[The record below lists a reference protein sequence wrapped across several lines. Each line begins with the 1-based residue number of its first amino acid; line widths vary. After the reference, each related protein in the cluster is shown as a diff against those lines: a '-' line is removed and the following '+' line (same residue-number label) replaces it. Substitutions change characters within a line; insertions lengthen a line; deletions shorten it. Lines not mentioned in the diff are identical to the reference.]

1 MNREVRY
8 KAKRYD
14 NKQWVEGS
22 LIVLDADSGYY
33 FITEEYLSASTLPV
47 RDLIYDH
54 THLVDPKTICQLI
67 QTDKVRVWENDI
79 VRWEDDDECISV
91 IRYDEENAR
100 FVFDDYGVKGCLMEY
115 GWDEC
120 VGGFGKVDT
129 NGFDAFYAFG
139 FEVIGNTIDN
149 PELIKSEF

>member
-1 MNREVRY
+1 MREVRY

-33 FITEEYLSASTLPV
+33 FITEEYPSASTLPV
-47 RDLIYDH
+47 RDLIYSH
-54 THLVDPKTICQLI
+54 THLVDPYTICQLI

-79 VRWEDDDECISV
+79 VRWEDDDEYISV

-115 GWDEC
+115 GWDENA
-120 VGGFGKVDT
+120 GGFGKVDT
-129 NGFDAFYAFG
+129 NGFDDFYSFG

-149 PELIKSEF
+149 PELIKR

>member
-1 MNREVRY
+1 MREVRY

-14 NKQWVEGS
+14 NKQWIEGS

-33 FITEEYLSASTLPV
+33 FITEEFLSASTLPV
-47 RDLIYDH
+47 RNLIYDH
-54 THLVDPKTICQLI
+54 THLVEPDTICQLI

-79 VRWEDDDECISV
+79 VRWEDDDEYISV

-115 GWDEC
+115 GWDENA
-120 VGGFGKVDT
+120 GGFGKVDT
-129 NGFDAFYAFG
+129 NGFDDFYSFG

-149 PELIKSEF
+149 PELIKR